1 MNYTI
6 AIKKQASKALANL
19 PQDSYQKV
27 RDGIRALADNPRPA
41 GCLKLTGREGWR
53 IRIGVYRIISGI
65 DDSAKKVI
73 ILDIGHRKTIAFLI
87 KIWKRRS
94 LIINPVIKIEGG
106 KCQQKTS
113 ITKPLKMP

>member
-41 GCLKLTGREGWR
+41 GCLKLTGREGWP
-53 IRIGVYRIISGI
+53 IRIGVYRVIYGI

-73 ILDIGHRKTIAFLI
+73 ILDIGHRKDIY
-87 KIWKRRS
+87 R
-94 LIINPVIKIEGG
+94 
-106 KCQQKTS
+106 
-113 ITKPLKMP
+113 

>member
-41 GCLKLTGREGWR
+41 GCLVR
-53 IRIGVYRIISGI
+53 IQVSQMQSQSG
-65 DDSAKKVI
+65 
-73 ILDIGHRKTIAFLI
+73 F
-87 KIWKRRS
+87 
-94 LIINPVIKIEGG
+94 
-106 KCQQKTS
+106 
-113 ITKPLKMP
+113 